1 MKHTNRTRKL
11 IIAFAVLVTIL
22 SLITFIG
29 SILFLDPIIPY
40 LYKRTQISLFEILV
54 VNLRHCVWIGLLLA
68 PIVGW
73 RYARSKLSGRLA
85 VGILS
90 VIAIVEI
97 AYLLVDLY
105 VALLQGIGAWVGSM
119 SY

>member
-1 MKHTNRTRKL
+1 MKHPNRRRKL
-11 IIAFAVLVTIL
+11 IIAFAILVTIL

-29 SILFLDPIIPY
+29 SILFLDPLIPY

-54 VNLRHCVWIGLLLA
+54 VNLRHCVWVGLLLA

-90 VIAIVEI
+90 VIAIVESP
-97 AYLLVDLY
+97 YLLV
-105 VALLQGIGAWVGSM
+105 ALIEGLSALDP
-119 SY
+119 YP

>member
-1 MKHTNRTRKL
+1 MKHPNRRRKL

-29 SILFLDPIIPY
+29 SILFLDPLIPY
-40 LYKRTQISLFEILV
+40 LYKRTQISLFKILV

-73 RYARSKLSGRLA
+73 RYARAKLSGRLA

-97 AYLLVDLY
+97 GYLLVSLLAA
-105 VALLQGIGAWVGSM
+105 VILGGAALVGGP
-119 SY
+119 